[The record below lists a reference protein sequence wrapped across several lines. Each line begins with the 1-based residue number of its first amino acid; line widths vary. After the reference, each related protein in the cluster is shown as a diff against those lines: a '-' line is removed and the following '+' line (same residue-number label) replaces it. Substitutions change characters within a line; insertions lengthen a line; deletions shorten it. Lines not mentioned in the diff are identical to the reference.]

1 MADTRLID
9 CPSCGAKNRVPLSK
23 IAQGLQPSCGRC
35 KEPLPLDSKPVT
47 VTDST
52 FASAVERSPLP
63 VLLDMWAPWCGPC
76 RMVAPVIE
84 ELANKWQGE
93 CASASSMSMRIRPQQ
108 RGSAFRA
115 SRLCSY
121 LPEDERSIVLSARSP
136 RPRSCSG
143 WNRHYALNPE
153 TTSNQAGDVQPI
165 PSRRSVRRRGI
176 KVIKR
181 LECKTLR
188 INADSAPQLHSS

>member
-1 MADTRLID
+1 VEGSERMADTQLID

-35 KEPLPLDSKPVT
+35 KQPLPLDSKPVT
-47 VTDST
+47 VTDRT
-52 FASAVERSPLP
+52 FASVVEHSPLP

-84 ELANKWQGE
+84 ELAKEMAGRVRI
-93 CASASSMSMRIRPQQ
+93 ASSMSMRIRPQQ

-121 LPEDERSIVLSARSP
+121 LTEDERSTGLSARSR

-143 WNRHYALNPE
+143 WNRRYALKPE
-153 TTSNQAGDVQPI
+153 KVSNDAGG
-165 PSRRSVRRRGI
+165 RS
-176 KVIKR
+176 
-181 LECKTLR
+181 TDS
-188 INADSAPQLHSS
+188 NAALC